1 MARKAARARG
11 KEPAA
16 TRPTVPGYEFS
27 AKKKGLLP
35 WSWAVERLKKSRQYW
50 MATTRPDGT
59 PHLMIVWGLWFDD
72 SFWFST
78 GSASRKARNLA
89 ANPKCAIGTD
99 DAAKAVILEGVV
111 ELVDPKH
118 PEYEQFTKAY
128 EKKYRWDVREMGQP
142 VYCLQ
147 PRLGFGLF
155 EKKFQQTAT
164 RWSFE

>member
-1 MARKAARARG
+1 
-11 KEPAA
+11 
-16 TRPTVPGYEFS
+16 
-27 AKKKGLLP
+27 LP

-59 PHLMIVWGLWFDD
+59 PHLMIIWGLWFDD

-99 DAAKAVILEGVV
+99 DAAKAVILEGAV

-118 PEYEQFTKAY
+118 AEYEQFTKAY
-128 EKKYRWDVREMGQP
+128 EKKYRSPFIACNRDLGSASSRRSSSR
-142 VYCLQ
+142 
-147 PRLGFGLF
+147 PRRGGVLSKRSPG
-155 EKKFQQTAT
+155 EV
-164 RWSFE
+164 